1 MELDKKKC
9 IPCEIGGESLP
20 QDQIEK
26 NLEEVP
32 NWKLSEKMIGREFEF
47 KDFKEAMIFVN
58 NVADLAETE
67 GHHPDIT
74 IHWNKV
80 KLDLWTHSVDGLTEN
95 DFIVASKINKL
106 NSE

>member
-1 MELDKKKC
+1 M
-9 IPCEIGGESLP
+9 GGESLP

-32 NWKLSEKMIGREFEF
+32 TWKLSEKMIGREFEF
-47 KDFKEAMIFVN
+47 KDFKEAMTFVN
-58 NVADLAETE
+58 NIANLAEAE
-67 GHHPDIT
+67 EHHPDIT

-106 NSE
+106 NGE

>member
-1 MELDKKKC
+1 
-9 IPCEIGGESLP
+9 
-20 QDQIEK
+20 
-26 NLEEVP
+26 
-32 NWKLSEKMIGREFEF
+32 MIGREFEF
-47 KDFKEAMIFVN
+47 KDFKEAMTFVN
-58 NVADLAETE
+58 NVANLAEAE

-106 NSE
+106 NGE

>member
-1 MELDKKKC
+1 M
-9 IPCEIGGESLP
+9 GGESLP

-32 NWKLSEKMIGREFEF
+32 NWKLSEKMIGCEFEF
-47 KDFKEAMIFVN
+47 KDFKEAMTFVN
-58 NVADLAETE
+58 NVANLAEAE

-106 NSE
+106 NGE

>member
-1 MELDKKKC
+1 
-9 IPCEIGGESLP
+9 
-20 QDQIEK
+20 
-26 NLEEVP
+26 
-32 NWKLSEKMIGREFEF
+32 MIGREFEF

>member
-1 MELDKKKC
+1 M
-9 IPCEIGGESLP
+9 GGESLP

-80 KLDLWTHSVDGLTEN
+80 KLDLWTHSVDGLTDN

>member
-9 IPCEIGGESLP
+9 IPCEMGGESLP

-47 KDFKEAMIFVN
+47 KDFKEAMIEVMSHYKEAKLKSKKLFTKVN
-58 NVADLAETE
+58 SSYRIKDV
-67 GHHPDIT
+67 
-74 IHWNKV
+74 V
-80 KLDLWTHSVDGLTEN
+80 KQYEKLYQSVEQ
-95 DFIVASKINKL
+95 
-106 NSE
+106 

>member
-1 MELDKKKC
+1 
-9 IPCEIGGESLP
+9 
-20 QDQIEK
+20 
-26 NLEEVP
+26 
-32 NWKLSEKMIGREFEF
+32 
-47 KDFKEAMIFVN
+47 MIFVN

>member
-1 MELDKKKC
+1 M
-9 IPCEIGGESLP
+9 GGESLP

-26 NLEEVP
+26 NLGEVP

-47 KDFKEAMIFVN
+47 KDFKEAMTFVN

>member
-1 MELDKKKC
+1 M
-9 IPCEIGGESLP
+9 GGESLP

-26 NLEEVP
+26 NLEEVS

-47 KDFKEAMIFVN
+47 KDFKEAMTFVN
-58 NVADLAETE
+58 NVANLAEAE

-95 DFIVASKINKL
+95 DFIIASKINKL
-106 NSE
+106 NGE

>member
-1 MELDKKKC
+1 
-9 IPCEIGGESLP
+9 
-20 QDQIEK
+20 
-26 NLEEVP
+26 
-32 NWKLSEKMIGREFEF
+32 MIGREFEF
-47 KDFKEAMIFVN
+47 KDFKEAMTFVN

-95 DFIVASKINKL
+95 DFIVASKIDRL

>member
-1 MELDKKKC
+1 
-9 IPCEIGGESLP
+9 
-20 QDQIEK
+20 
-26 NLEEVP
+26 
-32 NWKLSEKMIGREFEF
+32 MIGREFEF
-47 KDFKEAMIFVN
+47 KDFKEAMTFVN

-106 NSE
+106 NGE